1 MSETPGPAHRCLRS
15 MLSRDRRPVVGLY
28 FLDGTRAL
36 SATTR
41 GALELWDT
49 EAGASA
55 GELVGHRGRI
65 TAIAAAASG
74 EVVASVDER
83 GHLRVW
89 DVAALRCALHLDYSD
104 HDQNILQHLSLCDD
118 GSRGLTTDGGGAA
131 YVWDLRRGR
140 LERTLALG
148 FDGGVLGTALVCGG
162 EGRAYLRLADESWV
176 ACPLEGQARPAPAP
190 PPAAELAFRGRS
202 PRYRAWLVD
211 ERVVLRE
218 RASGRDVATLEGH
231 DQPVL
236 SATVTHDGRRLL
248 SGDAGGTMRLWALDW
263 P

>member
-1 MSETPGPAHRCLRS
+1 MSETRGPAYRCLRG

-41 GALELWDT
+41 GALQLWDT
-49 EAGASA
+49 EAGACA

-65 TAIAAAASG
+65 TAIAASASG
-74 EVVASVDER
+74 EVAASVDER

-89 DVAALRCALHLDYSD
+89 DVASLRCALHLDYSD
-104 HDQNILQHLSLCDD
+104 HDRNILQHLSLCDD
-118 GSRGLTTDGGGAA
+118 GSCGLTTDGGAA
-131 YVWDLRRGR
+131 AFVWDLRRGR
-140 LERTLALG
+140 LGQKLELG
-148 FDGGVLGTALVCGG
+148 LPGRVMGTALVCGD
-162 EGRAYLRLADESWV
+162 EGRVHLRLDDESWV
-176 ACPLEGQARPAPAP
+176 AAPTEGQAPPSPAP
-190 PPAAELAFRGRS
+190 PPAADLAFRGRS

-211 ERVVLRE
+211 EQVVLRE
-218 RASGRDVATLEGH
+218 RASGRDVVTLEGH

-236 SATVTHDGRRLL
+236 SATVTRDARRLL
-248 SGDAGGTMRLWALDW
+248 SGDAGGTICLWALDW